1 MLEDKLREMLREL
14 GRALADSSDASQAL
28 RRIQEEGY
36 SLFFLLDRAGNVPVP
51 AGGAPQAD
59 EAASNPAAPRPSI
72 VEPVFRI
79 DGQDLR
85 FLRSLGIDP
94 TRRIRRRGR
103 SSES

>member
-36 SLFFLLDRAGNVPVP
+36 SLFFLLDRAGKVPVP
-51 AGGAPQAD
+51 AG
-59 EAASNPAAPRPSI
+59 AASESENATMTPTTRTSI

>member
-59 EAASNPAAPRPSI
+59 EAAATPPPRSSI

>member
-1 MLEDKLREMLREL
+1 LEDKLREMLREL
-14 GRALADSSDASQAL
+14 GRALAESSDASQAL
-28 RRIQEEGY
+28 RRLHEEGY
-36 SLFFLLDRAGNVPVP
+36 SLYMLLDRSGNVAVP
-51 AGGAPQAD
+51 AG
-59 EAASNPAAPRPSI
+59 ASSEVTTCENAESAVPRSAI

-103 SSES
+103 NPAP